1 MEKDQGFSKLRSF
14 FWPIHRVELKKF
26 VPMAI
31 LFFFISFNYHI
42 LKILK
47 DTLIITAPNSGAE
60 VIPFLKVW
68 AILPSAIGLTYLFT
82 KLSRRFNREN
92 IFYVM
97 ISIFLIFFTFFIFV
111 LYPHNNF
118 FNLNKT
124 ADFLS
129 GVLPKGFKGL
139 ILIIRYWPFA
149 IFYIMAEAWSTIML
163 SLLLWMFVVDVLSV
177 SEAKRSYFFFGVA
190 RNSAGILAGILGHS
204 LATRSALNF
213 SNSSLFSFFG
223 FNSSWDQAMA
233 VFIII
238 IILCGLCII
247 FLYRYLH
254 INLFP
259 TRYLM
264 GSDASNKGKQKI
276 TLKECI
282 SFAMKSKYV
291 LYIAIIVLSYNVV
304 INLTEVLWK
313 SQVHE
318 LFPSALEF
326 TKFSSKI
333 TYLIGIIAVISSFVI
348 SSNVVRKLG
357 WRIAAILTP
366 LTLIFT
372 GFGFFYC
379 IFVKKASIANATF
392 NILGFSP
399 LVLAVFFGAL
409 QNILA
414 RALKYTIFDDTKEMA
429 FIPLSAEDKL
439 KGKSAIDGIGSR
451 LGKSGS
457 SLIIQML
464 LMTFS
469 SPMGASPFIFIV
481 FALIMP
487 VWIVSINRLSKKFE
501 VAQRSIAS

>member
-1 MEKDQGFSKLRSF
+1 MEEDQSFSKLRSF
-14 FWPIHRVELKKF
+14 FWPIHRFELKKF

-31 LFFFISFNYHI
+31 LFFLISFNYHI

-68 AILPSAIGLTYLFT
+68 AILPSAIFLTFLFT
-82 KLSRRFNREN
+82 KLSRKFNREN

-97 ISIFLIFFTFFIFV
+97 ISIFLIFFLLFIFV
-111 LYPHNNF
+111 LYPNSHF
-118 FNLNKT
+118 FNLDTIANY
-124 ADFLS
+124 LS
-129 GVLPKGFKGL
+129 NVLPKGFKGL
-139 ILIIRYWPFA
+139 ISIIRYWPFA

-177 SEAKRSYFFFGVA
+177 SEAKRSYFFFGIA
-190 RNSAGILAGILGHS
+190 RNSAGIIAGLLGEN
-204 LATRSALNF
+204 LATSA
-213 SNSSLFSFFG
+213 SLSISTSSFFSHLG
-223 FNSSWDQAMA
+223 FKSNWDQTMA
-233 VFIII
+233 IFVS
-238 IILCGLCII
+238 ILIFCGIAII

-254 INLFP
+254 KNIFP
-259 TRYLM
+259 KRHLM
-264 GSDASNKGKQKI
+264 GSEINKGKQKI
-276 TLKECI
+276 SLKESI
-282 SFAMKSKYV
+282 KFAMKSKYV

-304 INLTEVLWK
+304 INLTEILFK

-326 TKFSSKI
+326 TKFSSKL
-333 TYLIGIIAVISSFVI
+333 TYLIGFVAVISSLTI

-357 WRIAAILTP
+357 WRVAAILTP
-366 LTLIFT
+366 LTFIIT

-379 IFVKKASIANATF
+379 IFVKKLTLNSFSIF
-392 NILGFSP
+392 GFTP
-399 LVLAVFFGAL
+399 LAMAVFFGAF
-409 QNILA
+409 QNVAA

-439 KGKSAIDGIGSR
+439 KGKSTIDGIGSR

-464 LMTFS
+464 LMGFS
-469 SPMGASPFIFIV
+469 TPMGASPFIFIV

-487 VWIVSINRLSKKFE
+487 IWLISINKLSKKFE
-501 VAQRSIAS
+501 LAQKTISN